1 MSSDMRAAIIPKSDQ
16 MNADDLIGGERTIK
30 IKDVQIRPGTEQ
42 PVSVL
47 FDGDNGK
54 PWKPCKSMARVLVY
68 FWGADAKAYVGRR
81 VTLYLDPDVRWGGVA
96 VGGIRISHLSDI
108 SQTLTISLTVTK
120 GKRSPFT
127 VKPLSAE
134 TDPML
139 SLQSD
144 AADAAD
150 AGMAAYQA
158 FFTACD
164 ADQRKALMPSHEAR
178 KEIAAQADAKAAP
191 SIDNSAALA
200 AIESAATL
208 PDLMAM
214 WHGLP
219 QSVTDDEAV
228 YEAYAA
234 KRDGFASQKTG
245 E

>member
-42 PVSVL
+42 PVSV
-47 FDGDNGK
+47 FFNGDNGK

-108 SQTLTISLTVTK
+108 SQTVTISLTATK

-127 VKPLSAE
+127 VEPLAAE
-134 TDPML
+134 PD
-139 SLQSD
+139 LQAD
-144 AADAAD
+144 ADAAAS

-164 ADQRKALMPSHEAR
+164 ADQRKALMPAHEAR
-178 KEIAAQADAKAAP
+178 KAIAAQVDAKAAP
-191 SIDNSAALA
+191 AIDNSAALA
-200 AIESAATL
+200 AIEDAETL

-228 YEAYAA
+228 YAAYDA
-234 KRDGFASQKTG
+234 KRDALSSHQTG